1 MKRILLTSFLLTQSS
16 FAFAADIENL
26 SFYVGAGVSYVGPG
40 SLTFD
45 GYDLEGTPF
54 GQFIG
59 VDLNRGQT
67 FYGLEYNRLQP
78 HCDYYNN
85 YGGPCGQ
92 NNQQGIGEN
101 DRAYSYMDL
110 ADIKLRVGRNF
121 EGSKAYFIAGG
132 SIGRYDF
139 DETTGPSGE
148 QYYGASGYLIG
159 AGFEYELFKNFS
171 AGGEFIARSIRI
183 EGEADRSQLSTF
195 QVRTLYRF

>member
-1 MKRILLTSFLLTQSS
+1 M
-16 FAFAADIENL
+16 
-26 SFYVGAGVSYVGPG
+26 
-40 SLTFD
+40 
-45 GYDLEGTPF
+45 
-54 GQFIG
+54 
-59 VDLNRGQT
+59 DLNRGQT

-78 HCDYYNN
+78 HCDYYYN
-85 YGGPCGQ
+85 YGGPCGP
-92 NNQQGIGEN
+92 NNQQGIGED
-101 DRAYSYMDL
+101 DRAYSFMDL

-132 SIGRYDF
+132 SIGRYDL

-171 AGGEFIARSIRI
+171 AGGEFIARSIGI
-183 EGEADRSQLSTF
+183 EGEAGRSQLSTF